1 MIVNCNVNG
10 KNVNLTSIAPDRR
23 LIDILREDLLLKGT
37 KEGCG
42 EGECGAC
49 TVLMDGKA
57 VNSCLILA
65 CQLNGHEIITIE
77 GLMQGD
83 EMDVLQKSFIE
94 NGAIQC
100 GYCSPGMILSAK
112 ALLMTIPDPTDE
124 EIRNAISGNI
134 CRCSGYNQIV
144 RAIKSASKEYL
155 VKKSNN
161 DKDG

>member
-161 DKDG
+161 DKDE

>member
-10 KNVNLTSIAPDRR
+10 KNINLTSIAPDRR

-77 GLMQGD
+77 GLMQGG

-161 DKDG
+161 DKDK

>member
-161 DKDG
+161 DKDK